1 MFAGQ
6 RSTWPCRH
14 ANDEVTHNLSAR
26 TMYGRPT
33 PEEVASKICTCL
45 CVLALFAFSEDAI
58 VQAQAAA

>member
-1 MFAGQ
+1 MIAGQ
-6 RSTWPCRH
+6 RITRQCH
-14 ANDEVTHNLSAR
+14 HDIDEMSRNFSAR

-45 CVLALFAFSEDAI
+45 CVLALFAFSKDAI